1 MEAGGTIDI
10 YHVRLIVKGFNYFD
24 TYSSMSSTTFV
35 WILIA
40 TTSINNLEVYQMN
53 VKKTFLND
61 DLDEEVYMK

>member
-10 YHVRLIVKGFNYFD
+10 YQVRLIVKGFNYFD

>member
-10 YHVRLIVKGFNYFD
+10 YQVRLIVKGFNYFD
-24 TYSSMSSTTFV
+24 TYSSMSSTTFI

>member
-10 YHVRLIVKGFNYFD
+10 YQVRLIVKGFNYFD

-40 TTSINNLEVYQMN
+40 TTSINNL
-53 VKKTFLND
+53 
-61 DLDEEVYMK
+61 